1 MKCAPGERSAFRAF
15 HLAVESL
22 VPQVIGDAARTT
34 HGKAP
39 QKDLQDQHNTGRG
52 RWIQPESPA
61 CWDQQDQP
69 SSGFVPA
76 KQFDPGLK
84 SCRAADH
91 NQRDLKNPSQGL
103 MVPAVSGRVVF
114 LPALTLMLDA
124 EAPAK
129 PTEQNNGLPQA
140 ANAEQRR
147 IAAIDIGTNSFH
159 LLVAAVDPTLRT
171 FRIIQAEKVT
181 TRLGE
186 RDPVTGELTAA
197 AMQRGYETLRQ
208 FRDLSA
214 SHQVEQIVTAATSAV
229 REAPNGRD
237 FLQTVLDDLDMEVDL
252 VSGPEEARLIYLG
265 VLSGMP
271 FGDRPHLL
279 LDIGG
284 GSTELIL
291 ADGRDARALTS
302 TRVGAV
308 RLQRDFVRDDPMPPK
323 RRAFLQAFIQG
334 SLEPAVDKVRRRIK
348 PGERPVLV
356 ATSGTAMAIGSLA
369 ASEEERPPRKLHG
382 YRLTRE
388 RLDRVVDRLITMTPA
403 QRRELAPINDR
414 RAEIIVP
421 GALILQTT
429 MKMLGVEDLVLS
441 ERALREG
448 LIVDW
453 MLRHGLL
460 EDRFSFQSSIRQRTV
475 IHQVQRFAVN
485 QSRAERVANHALS
498 LFDATGG
505 VMHDDSGEG
514 RELLWAAAM
523 LHSCG
528 QHINISAY
536 HKHSWYLIRHG
547 ELLGYSEAE
556 HLMVAAIARYHRRS
570 LPKKRHE
577 SWQVLATRENR
588 RCVHQMA
595 ILLRL
600 AAALDRRPEP
610 VISALRIH
618 AVKGVLHLELV
629 PDRVNQNVSLEQW
642 SLESCSEVVW
652 EAVGVKLRVSVQG

>member
-1 MKCAPGERSAFRAF
+1 MLGAESTPSGSSSFSSA
-15 HLAVESL
+15 
-22 VPQVIGDAARTT
+22 
-34 HGKAP
+34 
-39 QKDLQDQHNTGRG
+39 
-52 RWIQPESPA
+52 QPLGAS
-61 CWDQQDQP
+61 
-69 SSGFVPA
+69 SSG
-76 KQFDPGLK
+76 GL
-84 SCRAADH
+84 SG
-91 NQRDLKNPSQGL
+91 QR
-103 MVPAVSGRVVF
+103 
-114 LPALTLMLDA
+114 
-124 EAPAK
+124 
-129 PTEQNNGLPQA
+129 
-140 ANAEQRR
+140 RR
-147 IAAIDIGTNSFH
+147 IAAIDIGTNSTH
-159 LLVAAVDPTLRT
+159 LLVASVDTTLRT
-171 FRIIQAEKVT
+171 FSIVQAEKST

-186 RDPVTGELTAA
+186 RDPESGELTAE
-197 AMQRGYETLRQ
+197 AMQRGVETLRR
-208 FRDLSA
+208 FRDLAA
-214 SHQVEQIVTAATSAV
+214 SHAVEQVVTAATSAV

-237 FLQTVLDDLDMEVDL
+237 FLQRIQDALGLEVDL

-265 VLSGMP
+265 VLSGMS

-308 RLQRDFVRDDPMPPK
+308 RLQRDFVKDDPIPPQ

-334 SLEPAVDKVRRRIK
+334 SLEPAVDKVHRRIK
-348 PGERPVLV
+348 PGEIPVLV
-356 ATSGTAMAIGSLA
+356 ATSGTALAIGALA
-369 ASEEERPPRKLHG
+369 ASEDDRPPLKLHG
-382 YRLTRE
+382 YRVSRQ
-388 RLDRVVDRLITMTPA
+388 RLDRVVEKLVAMTPE
-403 QRRELAPINDR
+403 QRRDLSPINDR

-421 GALILQTT
+421 GALILQTI
-429 MKMLGVEDLVLS
+429 MQMLGVDELALS

-485 QSRAERVANHALS
+485 QRRAERVALHALS
-498 LFDATGG
+498 LYDNTHG
-505 VMHDDSGEG
+505 VMHNDDGQG

-528 QHINISAY
+528 QHINLSAY

-577 SWQVLATRENR
+577 SWQAITTREHR
-588 RCVHQMA
+588 RLVSEMA
-595 ILLRL
+595 LLLRL

-610 VISALRIH
+610 VVASLRVSAAPGELQ
-618 AVKGVLHLELV
+618 LELI
-629 PDRVNQNVSLEQW
+629 PERLNQNLSLEQW
-642 SLESCSEVVW
+642 SLESCADVVW
-652 EAVGVKLRVSVQG
+652 EASGMQLLIKVQG

>member
-1 MKCAPGERSAFRAF
+1 MAS
-15 HLAVESL
+15 
-22 VPQVIGDAARTT
+22 
-34 HGKAP
+34 
-39 QKDLQDQHNTGRG
+39 
-52 RWIQPESPA
+52 
-61 CWDQQDQP
+61 
-69 SSGFVPA
+69 
-76 KQFDPGLK
+76 
-84 SCRAADH
+84 
-91 NQRDLKNPSQGL
+91 
-103 MVPAVSGRVVF
+103 AVSVRVDF
-114 LPALTLMLDA
+114 IAALTLMLDA
-124 EAPAK
+124 KAPAQ
-129 PTEQNNGLPQA
+129 PTEQNNGASQA
-140 ANAEQRR
+140 VNADQRR

-159 LLVAAVDPTLRT
+159 LLVAAVDPKLHT
-171 FRIIQAEKVT
+171 FRIIQAEKAT

-186 RDPVTGELTAA
+186 RDPETGELTEA
-197 AMQRGYETLRQ
+197 AMQRGLETLRQ
-208 FRDLSA
+208 FRDLAA
-214 SHQVEQIVTAATSAV
+214 SHRVEQIVTAATSAV

-237 FLQTVLDDLDMEVDL
+237 FLQTILDDLGMEVDL

-308 RLQRDFVRDDPMPPK
+308 RLQRDFVRDDPMPPQ
-323 RRAFLQAFIQG
+323 RRSFLQAFIQG

-348 PGERPVLV
+348 PGETPVLV

-382 YRLTRE
+382 YRVTRQS
-388 RLDRVVDRLITMTPA
+388 LNQVVDRLITMTPA

-429 MKMLGVEDLVLS
+429 MKMLGVEEFVLS

-453 MLRHGLL
+453 MLRQGLL

-475 IHQVQRFAVN
+475 LHQVQRFAVN
-485 QSRAERVANHALS
+485 QSRAERVASHALS
-498 LFDATGG
+498 LYDATRG

-523 LHSCG
+523 LHTCG

-536 HKHSWYLIRHG
+536 HKHTWYLIRHG

-577 SWQVLATRENR
+577 SWQLVATRDNR

-595 ILLRL
+595 LLLRL

-618 AVKGVLHLELV
+618 AVKGILDLEIV
-629 PDRVNQNVSLEQW
+629 PERVNQNVSLEQW
-642 SLESCSEVVW
+642 SLEGCAEVVK
-652 EAVGVKLRVSVQG
+652 EAVGVNLRVRVQG

>member
-1 MKCAPGERSAFRAF
+1 M
-15 HLAVESL
+15 
-22 VPQVIGDAARTT
+22 T
-34 HGKAP
+34 
-39 QKDLQDQHNTGRG
+39 
-52 RWIQPESPA
+52 
-61 CWDQQDQP
+61 
-69 SSGFVPA
+69 
-76 KQFDPGLK
+76 
-84 SCRAADH
+84 
-91 NQRDLKNPSQGL
+91 
-103 MVPAVSGRVVF
+103 PAVSGRVDF
-114 LPALTLMLDA
+114 IAALTLMLDA
-124 EAPAK
+124 KAPAQ
-129 PTEQNNGLPQA
+129 PTEQNNGASQA
-140 ANAEQRR
+140 VNADQRR

-159 LLVAAVDPTLRT
+159 LLVAAVDPKLRT
-171 FRIIQAEKVT
+171 FRIIQAEKAT

-186 RDPVTGELTAA
+186 RDPETGELTAA
-197 AMQRGYETLRQ
+197 AMQRGLETLRQ
-208 FRDLSA
+208 FRDLAA
-214 SHQVEQIVTAATSAV
+214 SHRVEQIVTAATSAV

-237 FLQTVLDDLDMEVDL
+237 FLQTIHDDLGMEVDL

-308 RLQRDFVRDDPMPPK
+308 RLQRDFVRDDPMPPQ
-323 RRAFLQAFIQG
+323 RRSFLQAFIQG

-348 PGERPVLV
+348 PGETPVLV

-382 YRLTRE
+382 YCVTRQS
-388 RLDRVVDRLITMTPA
+388 LNQVVDRLITMTPA
-403 QRRELAPINDR
+403 QRRDLAPINDR

-429 MKMLGVEDLVLS
+429 MKMLGVEEFVLS

-453 MLRHGLL
+453 MLRQGLL

-475 IHQVQRFAVN
+475 LHQVQRFAVN
-485 QSRAERVANHALS
+485 QSRAERVASHALS
-498 LFDATGG
+498 LYDATRG

-523 LHSCG
+523 LHTCG

-536 HKHSWYLIRHG
+536 HKHTWYLIRHG

-577 SWQVLATRENR
+577 SWQLVATRDNR

-595 ILLRL
+595 LLLRL

-618 AVKGVLHLELV
+618 AVKGSLDLEIV
-629 PDRVNQNVSLEQW
+629 PERVNQNVSLEQW
-642 SLESCSEVVW
+642 SLEGCAEVVK
-652 EAVGVKLRVSVQG
+652 EAVGVNLRVRVQG

>member
-1 MKCAPGERSAFRAF
+1 MPGAEPSALRELEIPEA
-15 HLAVESL
+15 ET
-22 VPQVIGDAARTT
+22 AAAGPGVWR
-34 HGKAP
+34 
-39 QKDLQDQHNTGRG
+39 NGR
-52 RWIQPESPA
+52 RIRQ
-61 CWDQQDQP
+61 
-69 SSGFVPA
+69 
-76 KQFDPGLK
+76 
-84 SCRAADH
+84 
-91 NQRDLKNPSQGL
+91 
-103 MVPAVSGRVVF
+103 
-114 LPALTLMLDA
+114 
-124 EAPAK
+124 
-129 PTEQNNGLPQA
+129 
-140 ANAEQRR
+140 
-147 IAAIDIGTNSFH
+147 IAAIDIGTNSTH
-159 LLVAAVDPTLRT
+159 LLVAAVDPGLRT
-171 FRIIQAEKVT
+171 FSIELAEKST

-186 RDPVTGELTAA
+186 RDPDSGMLTES
-197 AMQRGYETLRQ
+197 AMSRVLETLRR
-208 FRDLSA
+208 FRDLAS
-214 SHQVEQIVTAATSAV
+214 SHQVEQVVTAATSAV
-229 REAPNGRD
+229 REAPNGRE
-237 FLQTVLDDLDMEVDL
+237 FLQRVNDELGMDVDL

-308 RLQRDFVRDDPMPPK
+308 RLQRDFVKHDPMPAQ

-348 PGERPVLV
+348 PGETPVMV
-356 ATSGTAMAIGSLA
+356 ATSGTAMAIGALA
-369 ASEEERPPRKLHG
+369 ASEDERPPLKLHG
-382 YRLTRE
+382 YRISRQ
-388 RLDRVVDRLITMTPA
+388 RLDRVVDRLVEMSPE
-403 QRRELAPINDR
+403 QRRSLAPINDR

-429 MKMLGVEDLVLS
+429 MQMLAVNELVLS

-485 QSRAERVANHALS
+485 QRRAERVASHALS
-498 LFDATGG
+498 LFDATHGTLHRDQG
-505 VMHDDSGEG
+505 PG
-514 RELLWAAAM
+514 RDLLWAAAM
-523 LHSCG
+523 LHTCG
-528 QHINISAY
+528 QHINLSAY

-577 SWQVLATRENR
+577 AWQALQSRANR
-588 RCVHQMA
+588 TTVSEMA
-595 ILLRL
+595 LLLRL

-610 VISALRIH
+610 VVASIH
-618 AVKGVLHLELV
+618 AEVIDQELQLSLI
-629 PDRVNQNVSLEQW
+629 PERVNQNISLEQW
-642 SLESCSEVVW
+642 SLESCAPV
-652 EAVGVKLRVSVQG
+652 LREITGLGLAVSVQQ

>member
-1 MKCAPGERSAFRAF
+1 
-15 HLAVESL
+15 
-22 VPQVIGDAARTT
+22 
-34 HGKAP
+34 
-39 QKDLQDQHNTGRG
+39 
-52 RWIQPESPA
+52 
-61 CWDQQDQP
+61 
-69 SSGFVPA
+69 
-76 KQFDPGLK
+76 
-84 SCRAADH
+84 
-91 NQRDLKNPSQGL
+91 
-103 MVPAVSGRVVF
+103 
-114 LPALTLMLDA
+114 MLDA
-124 EAPAK
+124 KAPAQ
-129 PTEQNNGLPQA
+129 PTEQNNGASQA
-140 ANAEQRR
+140 VNADQRR

-159 LLVAAVDPTLRT
+159 LLVAAVDPKLRT
-171 FRIIQAEKVT
+171 FRIIQAEKAT

-186 RDPVTGELTAA
+186 RDPETGELTEA
-197 AMQRGYETLRQ
+197 AMQRGLETLRQ
-208 FRDLSA
+208 FRDLAA
-214 SHQVEQIVTAATSAV
+214 SHRVEQIVTAATSAV

-237 FLQTVLDDLDMEVDL
+237 FLQTILDDLGMEVDL

-308 RLQRDFVRDDPMPPK
+308 RLQRDFVRDDPMPPQ
-323 RRAFLQAFIQG
+323 RRSFLQAFIQG

-348 PGERPVLV
+348 PGETPVLV

-382 YRLTRE
+382 YRVTRQS
-388 RLDRVVDRLITMTPA
+388 LNQVVDRLITMTPA

-429 MKMLGVEDLVLS
+429 MKMLGVEEFVLS

-453 MLRHGLL
+453 MLRQGLL

-475 IHQVQRFAVN
+475 LHQVQRFAVN
-485 QSRAERVANHALS
+485 QSRAERVASHALS
-498 LFDATGG
+498 LYDATRG

-523 LHSCG
+523 LHTCG

-536 HKHSWYLIRHG
+536 HKHTWYLIRHG

-577 SWQVLATRENR
+577 SWQLVATRDNR

-595 ILLRL
+595 LLLRL

-618 AVKGVLHLELV
+618 AVKGSLDLEIV
-629 PDRVNQNVSLEQW
+629 PERVNQNVSLEQW
-642 SLESCSEVVW
+642 SLEGCAEVVK
-652 EAVGVKLRVSVQG
+652 EAVGVNLRVRVQG

>member
-1 MKCAPGERSAFRAF
+1 MAS
-15 HLAVESL
+15 
-22 VPQVIGDAARTT
+22 
-34 HGKAP
+34 
-39 QKDLQDQHNTGRG
+39 
-52 RWIQPESPA
+52 
-61 CWDQQDQP
+61 
-69 SSGFVPA
+69 
-76 KQFDPGLK
+76 
-84 SCRAADH
+84 
-91 NQRDLKNPSQGL
+91 
-103 MVPAVSGRVVF
+103 AVSGRVDF
-114 LPALTLMLDA
+114 IAALTLMLDA
-124 EAPAK
+124 KAPAQ
-129 PTEQNNGLPQA
+129 PTELNNGASQA
-140 ANAEQRR
+140 VNADQRR

-159 LLVAAVDPTLRT
+159 LLVAAVDPKLRT
-171 FRIIQAEKVT
+171 FRIIQAEKAT

-186 RDPVTGELTAA
+186 RDPETGELTEA
-197 AMQRGYETLRQ
+197 AMQRGLETLRQ
-208 FRDLSA
+208 FRDLAA
-214 SHQVEQIVTAATSAV
+214 SHRVEQIVTAATSAV

-237 FLQTVLDDLDMEVDL
+237 FLQTILDELGMEVDL

-308 RLQRDFVRDDPMPPK
+308 RLQRDFVRDDPMPPQ
-323 RRAFLQAFIQG
+323 RRSFLQAFIQG
-334 SLEPAVDKVRRRIK
+334 SLEPSVDKVRRRIK
-348 PGERPVLV
+348 PGETPVLV

-382 YRLTRE
+382 YRVTRQS
-388 RLDRVVDRLITMTPA
+388 LNQVVDRLITMTPA

-429 MKMLGVEDLVLS
+429 MKMLGVEEFVLS

-453 MLRHGLL
+453 MLRQGLL

-475 IHQVQRFAVN
+475 LHQVQRFAVN
-485 QSRAERVANHALS
+485 QIRAERVASHALS
-498 LFDATGG
+498 LYDATRG

-523 LHSCG
+523 LHTCG

-536 HKHSWYLIRHG
+536 HKHTWYLIRHG

-577 SWQVLATRENR
+577 SWQLVATRDNR

-595 ILLRL
+595 LLLRL

-618 AVKGVLHLELV
+618 AVKGSLDLEIV
-629 PDRVNQNVSLEQW
+629 PERVNQNVSLEQW
-642 SLESCSEVVW
+642 SLEGCAEVVK
-652 EAVGVKLRVSVQG
+652 EAVGVNLRVRVQG

>member
-1 MKCAPGERSAFRAF
+1 MAS
-15 HLAVESL
+15 
-22 VPQVIGDAARTT
+22 
-34 HGKAP
+34 
-39 QKDLQDQHNTGRG
+39 
-52 RWIQPESPA
+52 
-61 CWDQQDQP
+61 
-69 SSGFVPA
+69 
-76 KQFDPGLK
+76 
-84 SCRAADH
+84 
-91 NQRDLKNPSQGL
+91 
-103 MVPAVSGRVVF
+103 AVSGRVDF
-114 LPALTLMLDA
+114 IAALTLMLDA
-124 EAPAK
+124 KAPAQ
-129 PTEQNNGLPQA
+129 PTEQNNSA
-140 ANAEQRR
+140 SHAVNADQRP

-159 LLVAAVDPTLRT
+159 LLVAAVDPKLRT
-171 FRIIQAEKVT
+171 FRIIQAEKAT

-186 RDPVTGELTAA
+186 RDPETGELTAA
-197 AMQRGYETLRQ
+197 AMQRGLETLRQ
-208 FRDLSA
+208 FRDLAA
-214 SHQVEQIVTAATSAV
+214 SHRVEQIVTAATSAV

-237 FLQTVLDDLDMEVDL
+237 FLQTILDDLGMEVDL

-308 RLQRDFVRDDPMPPK
+308 RLQRDFVRDDPMPPQ
-323 RRAFLQAFIQG
+323 RRSFLQAFIQG

-348 PGERPVLV
+348 PGETPVLV

-382 YRLTRE
+382 YRVTRQS
-388 RLDRVVDRLITMTPA
+388 LNQVVDRLITMTPA

-429 MKMLGVEDLVLS
+429 MKMLGVEEFVLS

-453 MLRHGLL
+453 MLRQGLL

-475 IHQVQRFAVN
+475 LHQVQRFAVN
-485 QSRAERVANHALS
+485 QSRAERVASHALS
-498 LFDATGG
+498 LYDATRG

-523 LHSCG
+523 LHTCG

-536 HKHSWYLIRHG
+536 HKHTWYLIRHG

-577 SWQVLATRENR
+577 SWQLVATRDNR

-595 ILLRL
+595 LLLRL

-618 AVKGVLHLELV
+618 AVKGSLDLEIV
-629 PDRVNQNVSLEQW
+629 PERVNQNVSLEQW
-642 SLESCSEVVW
+642 SLEGCAEVVK
-652 EAVGVKLRVSVQG
+652 EAVGVNLRVRVQG

>member
-1 MKCAPGERSAFRAF
+1 MAS
-15 HLAVESL
+15 
-22 VPQVIGDAARTT
+22 
-34 HGKAP
+34 
-39 QKDLQDQHNTGRG
+39 
-52 RWIQPESPA
+52 
-61 CWDQQDQP
+61 
-69 SSGFVPA
+69 
-76 KQFDPGLK
+76 
-84 SCRAADH
+84 
-91 NQRDLKNPSQGL
+91 
-103 MVPAVSGRVVF
+103 AVSVRVGF
-114 LPALTLMLDA
+114 IAALTLMLDA
-124 EAPAK
+124 KAPAQ
-129 PTEQNNGLPQA
+129 PTEQNNGASQA
-140 ANAEQRR
+140 VNADQRR

-159 LLVAAVDPTLRT
+159 LLVAAVDPKLRT
-171 FRIIQAEKVT
+171 FRIIQAEKAT

-186 RDPVTGELTAA
+186 RDPETGELTEA
-197 AMQRGYETLRQ
+197 AMQRGLETLRQ
-208 FRDLSA
+208 FRDLAA
-214 SHQVEQIVTAATSAV
+214 SHRVEQIVTAATSAV

-237 FLQTVLDDLDMEVDL
+237 FLQTILDDLGMEVDL

-308 RLQRDFVRDDPMPPK
+308 RLQRDFVRDDPMPPQ
-323 RRAFLQAFIQG
+323 RRSFLQAFIQG

-348 PGERPVLV
+348 PGETPVLV

-382 YRLTRE
+382 YRVTRQS
-388 RLDRVVDRLITMTPA
+388 LNQVVDRLITMTPA

-429 MKMLGVEDLVLS
+429 MKMLGVEDFVLS

-453 MLRHGLL
+453 MLRQGLL

-485 QSRAERVANHALS
+485 QSRAERVASHALS
-498 LFDATGG
+498 LYDATRG

-523 LHSCG
+523 LHTCG

-536 HKHSWYLIRHG
+536 HKHTWYLIRHG

-577 SWQVLATRENR
+577 SWQLVATRDNR

-595 ILLRL
+595 LLLRL

-618 AVKGVLHLELV
+618 AVKGSLDLEIV
-629 PDRVNQNVSLEQW
+629 PERVNQNVSLEQW
-642 SLESCSEVVW
+642 SLEGCAEVVK
-652 EAVGVKLRVSVQG
+652 EAVGVNLRVRVQG

>member
-1 MKCAPGERSAFRAF
+1 MAS
-15 HLAVESL
+15 
-22 VPQVIGDAARTT
+22 
-34 HGKAP
+34 
-39 QKDLQDQHNTGRG
+39 
-52 RWIQPESPA
+52 
-61 CWDQQDQP
+61 
-69 SSGFVPA
+69 
-76 KQFDPGLK
+76 
-84 SCRAADH
+84 
-91 NQRDLKNPSQGL
+91 
-103 MVPAVSGRVVF
+103 AVSVRVGF
-114 LPALTLMLDA
+114 IAALTLMLDA
-124 EAPAK
+124 KAPAQ
-129 PTEQNNGLPQA
+129 PTEQNNGASQA
-140 ANAEQRR
+140 VNADQRR

-159 LLVAAVDPTLRT
+159 LLVAAVDPKLRT
-171 FRIIQAEKVT
+171 FRIIQAEKAT

-186 RDPVTGELTAA
+186 RDPETGELTAA
-197 AMQRGYETLRQ
+197 AMQRGLDTLRQ
-208 FRDLSA
+208 FRDLAA
-214 SHQVEQIVTAATSAV
+214 SHRVEQIVTAATSAV

-237 FLQTVLDDLDMEVDL
+237 FLQTILDDLGMEVDL

-308 RLQRDFVRDDPMPPK
+308 RLQRDFVRDDPMPPQ
-323 RRAFLQAFIQG
+323 RRSFLQAFIQG

-348 PGERPVLV
+348 PGETPVLV

-382 YRLTRE
+382 YRVTRQS
-388 RLDRVVDRLITMTPA
+388 LNQVVDRLITMTPA

-429 MKMLGVEDLVLS
+429 MKMLGVEEFVLS

-453 MLRHGLL
+453 MLRQGLL

-475 IHQVQRFAVN
+475 LHQVQRFAVN
-485 QSRAERVANHALS
+485 QSRAERVASHALS
-498 LFDATGG
+498 LYDATRG

-523 LHSCG
+523 LHTCG

-536 HKHSWYLIRHG
+536 HKHTWYLIRHG

-577 SWQVLATRENR
+577 SWQLVATRDNR

-595 ILLRL
+595 LLLRL

-618 AVKGVLHLELV
+618 AVKGSLDLEIV
-629 PDRVNQNVSLEQW
+629 PERVNQNVSLEQW
-642 SLESCSEVVW
+642 SLEGCAEVVK
-652 EAVGVKLRVSVQG
+652 EAVGVNLRVRVQG

>member
-1 MKCAPGERSAFRAF
+1 MA
-15 HLAVESL
+15 
-22 VPQVIGDAARTT
+22 
-34 HGKAP
+34 
-39 QKDLQDQHNTGRG
+39 
-52 RWIQPESPA
+52 
-61 CWDQQDQP
+61 
-69 SSGFVPA
+69 
-76 KQFDPGLK
+76 
-84 SCRAADH
+84 
-91 NQRDLKNPSQGL
+91 
-103 MVPAVSGRVVF
+103 PAVSGRVDF
-114 LPALTLMLDA
+114 IAALTLMLDA
-124 EAPAK
+124 KAPAQ
-129 PTEQNNGLPQA
+129 PTEQNNGVSQA
-140 ANAEQRR
+140 VNADLRR

-159 LLVAAVDPTLRT
+159 LLVAAVDPKLRT
-171 FRIIQAEKVT
+171 FRIIQAEKAT

-186 RDPVTGELTAA
+186 RDPETGELTAA
-197 AMQRGYETLRQ
+197 AMQRGLDTLRQ
-208 FRDLSA
+208 FRDLAA
-214 SHQVEQIVTAATSAV
+214 SHRVEQIVTAATSAV

-237 FLQTVLDDLDMEVDL
+237 FLQTILDDLGMEVDL

-308 RLQRDFVRDDPMPPK
+308 RLQRDFVRDDPMPPQ
-323 RRAFLQAFIQG
+323 RRSFLQAFIQG

-348 PGERPVLV
+348 PGETPVLV

-382 YRLTRE
+382 YRVTRQS
-388 RLDRVVDRLITMTPA
+388 LNQVVDRLITMTPA
-403 QRRELAPINDR
+403 QRRDLAPINDR

-429 MKMLGVEDLVLS
+429 MKMLGVEDFVLS

-453 MLRHGLL
+453 MLRQGLL

-475 IHQVQRFAVN
+475 LHQVQRFAVN
-485 QSRAERVANHALS
+485 QSRAERVASHALS
-498 LFDATGG
+498 LYDATRG

-523 LHSCG
+523 LHTCG

-536 HKHSWYLIRHG
+536 HKHTWYLIRHG

-577 SWQVLATRENR
+577 SWQLVATRDNR

-595 ILLRL
+595 LLLRL

-618 AVKGVLHLELV
+618 AVKGSLDLEIV
-629 PDRVNQNVSLEQW
+629 PERVNQNVSLEQW
-642 SLESCSEVVW
+642 SLEGCAEVVK
-652 EAVGVKLRVSVQG
+652 EAVGVNLRVRVQG

>member
-1 MKCAPGERSAFRAF
+1 MAS
-15 HLAVESL
+15 
-22 VPQVIGDAARTT
+22 
-34 HGKAP
+34 
-39 QKDLQDQHNTGRG
+39 
-52 RWIQPESPA
+52 
-61 CWDQQDQP
+61 
-69 SSGFVPA
+69 
-76 KQFDPGLK
+76 
-84 SCRAADH
+84 
-91 NQRDLKNPSQGL
+91 
-103 MVPAVSGRVVF
+103 AVSVRVDF
-114 LPALTLMLDA
+114 IAALTLMLDA
-124 EAPAK
+124 KAPAQ
-129 PTEQNNGLPQA
+129 PTEQNNGASQA
-140 ANAEQRR
+140 VNADQRR

-159 LLVAAVDPTLRT
+159 LLVAAVDPKLRT
-171 FRIIQAEKVT
+171 FRIIQAEKAT

-186 RDPVTGELTAA
+186 RDPETGELTEA
-197 AMQRGYETLRQ
+197 AMQRGLETLRQ
-208 FRDLSA
+208 FRDLAA
-214 SHQVEQIVTAATSAV
+214 SHRVEQIVTAATSAV

-237 FLQTVLDDLDMEVDL
+237 FLQTILDDLGMEVDL

-308 RLQRDFVRDDPMPPK
+308 RLQRDFVRDDPMPPQ
-323 RRAFLQAFIQG
+323 RRSFLQAFIQG

-348 PGERPVLV
+348 PGETPVLV

-382 YRLTRE
+382 YRVTRQS
-388 RLDRVVDRLITMTPA
+388 LNQVVDRLITMTPA

-429 MKMLGVEDLVLS
+429 MKMLGVEELVLS

-453 MLRHGLL
+453 MLRQGLL

-475 IHQVQRFAVN
+475 LHQVQRFAVN
-485 QSRAERVANHALS
+485 QSRAERVASHALS
-498 LFDATGG
+498 LYDATRG

-523 LHSCG
+523 LHTCG

-536 HKHSWYLIRHG
+536 HKHTWYLIRHG

-577 SWQVLATRENR
+577 SWQLVATRDNR

-595 ILLRL
+595 LLLRL

-618 AVKGVLHLELV
+618 AVKGSLDLEIV
-629 PDRVNQNVSLEQW
+629 PERVNQNVSLEQW
-642 SLESCSEVVW
+642 SLEGCAEVVK
-652 EAVGVKLRVSVQG
+652 EAVGVNLRVRVQG

>member
-1 MKCAPGERSAFRAF
+1 MAS
-15 HLAVESL
+15 
-22 VPQVIGDAARTT
+22 
-34 HGKAP
+34 
-39 QKDLQDQHNTGRG
+39 
-52 RWIQPESPA
+52 
-61 CWDQQDQP
+61 
-69 SSGFVPA
+69 
-76 KQFDPGLK
+76 
-84 SCRAADH
+84 
-91 NQRDLKNPSQGL
+91 
-103 MVPAVSGRVVF
+103 AVSVRVDF
-114 LPALTLMLDA
+114 IAALTLMLDA
-124 EAPAK
+124 KAPAQ
-129 PTEQNNGLPQA
+129 PTEQNNGASQA
-140 ANAEQRR
+140 VNADQRR

-159 LLVAAVDPTLRT
+159 LLVAAVDPKLRT
-171 FRIIQAEKVT
+171 FRIIQAEKAT

-186 RDPVTGELTAA
+186 RDPETGELTAA
-197 AMQRGYETLRQ
+197 AMQRGLETLRQ
-208 FRDLSA
+208 FRDLAA
-214 SHQVEQIVTAATSAV
+214 SHRVEQIVTAATSAV

-237 FLQTVLDDLDMEVDL
+237 FLQTILDDLGMEVDL

-308 RLQRDFVRDDPMPPK
+308 RLQRDFVRDDPMPPQ
-323 RRAFLQAFIQG
+323 RRSFLQAFIQG

-348 PGERPVLV
+348 PGETPVLV

-382 YRLTRE
+382 YRVNRK
-388 RLDRVVDRLITMTPA
+388 RLDKVVDRLITMTPA

-429 MKMLGVEDLVLS
+429 MKMLGVEEFVLS

-453 MLRHGLL
+453 MLRQGLL

-475 IHQVQRFAVN
+475 LHQVQRFAVN
-485 QSRAERVANHALS
+485 QSRAERVASHALS
-498 LFDATGG
+498 LYDATRG

-523 LHSCG
+523 LHTCG

-536 HKHSWYLIRHG
+536 HKHTWYLIRHG

-577 SWQVLATRENR
+577 SWQLVATRDNR

-595 ILLRL
+595 LLLRL

-618 AVKGVLHLELV
+618 AVKGSLDLEIV
-629 PDRVNQNVSLEQW
+629 PERVNQNVSLEQW
-642 SLESCSEVVW
+642 SLEGCAEVVK
-652 EAVGVKLRVSVQG
+652 EAVGVNLRVRVQG

>member
-1 MKCAPGERSAFRAF
+1 MAS
-15 HLAVESL
+15 
-22 VPQVIGDAARTT
+22 
-34 HGKAP
+34 
-39 QKDLQDQHNTGRG
+39 
-52 RWIQPESPA
+52 
-61 CWDQQDQP
+61 
-69 SSGFVPA
+69 
-76 KQFDPGLK
+76 
-84 SCRAADH
+84 
-91 NQRDLKNPSQGL
+91 
-103 MVPAVSGRVVF
+103 AVSVRVDF
-114 LPALTLMLDA
+114 IAALTLMLDA
-124 EAPAK
+124 KAPAQ
-129 PTEQNNGLPQA
+129 PTEQNNGASQA
-140 ANAEQRR
+140 VNADQRR

-159 LLVAAVDPTLRT
+159 LLVAAVDPKLRT
-171 FRIIQAEKVT
+171 FRIIQAEKAT

-186 RDPVTGELTAA
+186 RDPETGELTEA
-197 AMQRGYETLRQ
+197 AMQRGLETLRQ
-208 FRDLSA
+208 FRDLAA
-214 SHQVEQIVTAATSAV
+214 SHRVEQIVTAATSAV

-237 FLQTVLDDLDMEVDL
+237 FLQTILDDLGMEVDL

-308 RLQRDFVRDDPMPPK
+308 RLQRDFVRDDPMPPQ
-323 RRAFLQAFIQG
+323 RRSFLQAFIQG

-348 PGERPVLV
+348 PGETPVLV

-382 YRLTRE
+382 YRVTRQS
-388 RLDRVVDRLITMTPA
+388 LNQVVDRLITMTPA
-403 QRRELAPINDR
+403 QRRDLAPINDR

-429 MKMLGVEDLVLS
+429 MKMLGVGEFVLS

-453 MLRHGLL
+453 MLRQGLL

-485 QSRAERVANHALS
+485 QSRAERVASHALS
-498 LFDATGG
+498 LYDATRG

-523 LHSCG
+523 LHTCG

-536 HKHSWYLIRHG
+536 HKHTWYLIRHG

-577 SWQVLATRENR
+577 SWQLVATRDNR

-595 ILLRL
+595 LLLRL

-618 AVKGVLHLELV
+618 AVKGSLDLEIV
-629 PDRVNQNVSLEQW
+629 PERVNQNVSLEQW
-642 SLESCSEVVW
+642 SLEGCAEVVK
-652 EAVGVKLRVSVQG
+652 EAVGVNLRVRVQG

>member
-1 MKCAPGERSAFRAF
+1 MAS
-15 HLAVESL
+15 
-22 VPQVIGDAARTT
+22 
-34 HGKAP
+34 
-39 QKDLQDQHNTGRG
+39 
-52 RWIQPESPA
+52 
-61 CWDQQDQP
+61 
-69 SSGFVPA
+69 
-76 KQFDPGLK
+76 
-84 SCRAADH
+84 
-91 NQRDLKNPSQGL
+91 
-103 MVPAVSGRVVF
+103 AVSGRVDF
-114 LPALTLMLDA
+114 IAALTLMLDA
-124 EAPAK
+124 KAPAQ
-129 PTEQNNGLPQA
+129 PTEQNNGVSQA
-140 ANAEQRR
+140 VNADLRR

-159 LLVAAVDPTLRT
+159 LLVAAVDPKLRT
-171 FRIIQAEKVT
+171 FRIIQAEKAT

-186 RDPVTGELTAA
+186 RDPETGELTET
-197 AMQRGYETLRQ
+197 AMQRGLESLRQ
-208 FRDLSA
+208 FRDLAA
-214 SHQVEQIVTAATSAV
+214 SHRVEQIVTAATSAV

-237 FLQTVLDDLDMEVDL
+237 FLQTILDDLGMEVDL

-308 RLQRDFVRDDPMPPK
+308 RLQRDFVRDDPMPPQ
-323 RRAFLQAFIQG
+323 RRSFLQAFIQG

-348 PGERPVLV
+348 PGETPVLV

-382 YRLTRE
+382 YRVTRQ
-388 RLDRVVDRLITMTPA
+388 RLDKVVDRLITMTPA

-429 MKMLGVEDLVLS
+429 MKMLGVGEFVLS

-453 MLRHGLL
+453 MLRQGLL

-475 IHQVQRFAVN
+475 LHQVQRFAVN
-485 QSRAERVANHALS
+485 QSRAERVASHALS
-498 LFDATGG
+498 LYDATRG

-523 LHSCG
+523 LHTCG

-536 HKHSWYLIRHG
+536 HKHTWYLIRHG

-577 SWQVLATRENR
+577 SWQLVATRDNR

-595 ILLRL
+595 LLLRL

-618 AVKGVLHLELV
+618 AVKGSLDLEIV
-629 PDRVNQNVSLEQW
+629 PERVNQNVSLEQW
-642 SLESCSEVVW
+642 SLEGCAEVVK
-652 EAVGVKLRVSVQG
+652 EAVGVNLRVRVQG